1 MGQVRL
7 GQIGTLVRERRGAQ
21 GVRAAAEEIGV
32 SAATLSRV
40 ENGKQPDLATFEKL
54 CRWLGVSPSEF
65 LDAGPTELGPL
76 DAPTAA
82 MATAHLRAKRQ
93 ISPELAQALG
103 EMILRAQDMLA
114 DELEI
119 HELK

>member
-1 MGQVRL
+1 MAQVRL

-21 GVRAAAEEIGV
+21 GVRAAAKEIGV

-65 LDAGPTELGPL
+65 LDAGPAEPGVS
-76 DAPTAA
+76 DSPTNAT
-82 MATAHLRAKRQ
+82 ATAHLRAKRQ

-103 EMILRAQDMLA
+103 ELILRAQDMLA
-114 DELEI
+114 DEPDIDET
-119 HELK
+119 E